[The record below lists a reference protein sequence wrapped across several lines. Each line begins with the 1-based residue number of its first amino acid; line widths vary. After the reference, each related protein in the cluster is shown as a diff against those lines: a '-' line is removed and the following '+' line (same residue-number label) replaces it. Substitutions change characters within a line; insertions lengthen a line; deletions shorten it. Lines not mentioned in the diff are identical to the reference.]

1 MVPSTNQPGFFFLK
15 NSIVFKIKLSTQKNY
30 GEKKWS
36 RKEKKKQNHRRSH
49 TGNRTRAT
57 AVRAPDPNH

>member
-1 MVPSTNQPGFFFLK
+1 MFVSVVQCEGK
-15 NSIVFKIKLSTQKNY
+15 IVVERKIENRKI
-30 GEKKWS
+30 GAEEKKN
-36 RKEKKKQNHRRSH
+36 RKEQKIDVSH

>member
-1 MVPSTNQPGFFFLK
+1 MFVSVVQSEG
-15 NSIVFKIKLSTQKNY
+15 KIAVERKIENRKI
-30 GEKKWS
+30 GAEEKKN
-36 RKEKKKQNHRRSH
+36 REEKKNDVSH

>member
-1 MVPSTNQPGFFFLK
+1 MLK
-15 NSIVFKIKLSTQKNY
+15 LIRIQNYINKIKN
-30 GEKKWS
+30 
-36 RKEKKKQNHRRSH
+36 KKKKDSSSH